1 MRTVLALVLLLV
13 FVSPAFAAGNLEVNS
28 SSLAPAYINTRNL
41 TNMLS
46 LNFNATTEDIRL
58 VSINVTISGNA
69 TIGNVSSVSVLNST
83 GAVLAANST
92 NLTGT
97 KFIIFIPNGINVSTL
112 NITTL
117 TVAVNLSASAASGSN
132 LSVRIND
139 LNEFG
144 VNTTAT
150 TISSSAGASNSTE
163 SIIQDVHVSTS
174 IIPRIVDTYVTNQ
187 TFIYTFLPTGTN
199 SIQNFSLSIP
209 SGFTLVNLSSVEVGG
224 SNLSA
229 GFYTN
234 TTLSNQLNI
243 TLTSTS
249 TTSTVKLFFNANTSS
264 PAVGFF
270 TSTVTGSNL
279 TGVAT
284 DAMSNQTNVT
294 AKVLLNVTN
303 IGAIK
308 TVAIVNNSD
317 YWEFNFT
324 INVPST
330 VSWMVQFKMTNWTS
344 TESYSIALSNQT
356 TSFATLRNSSDF
368 NTTGK
373 FNVTNEYNITQG
385 LQYTNVSGVI
395 NLFLR
400 MIIPSNTGISQ
411 SWFTTYGMVFSASA

>member
-330 VSWMVQFKMTNWTS
+330 VSGMVQFKMTNWTS

-356 TSFATLRNSSDF
+356 S
-368 NTTGK
+368 
-373 FNVTNEYNITQG
+373 
-385 LQYTNVSGVI
+385 
-395 NLFLR
+395 
-400 MIIPSNTGISQ
+400 
-411 SWFTTYGMVFSASA
+411 